1 MSNTLNSDRLAALS
15 QAVLQLHCGSR
26 DWPAA
31 AFDAR
36 AIDTL
41 AAVLPH
47 TACLWG
53 SVQGDEAPATP
64 PSVQGLFCQGLD
76 ASTLAAC
83 LAGDG
88 PPPGLQAEQL
98 EPLAGRRVALRLW
111 RDSTQLPFDDA
122 DRQALAF
129 VLPHLVEAQRENRL
143 GRALDSEGAARARR
157 SLALCDASGRLQQVD
172 AHGLTQLRLEW
183 PRWLGTLLPP
193 PLVAALREGLARA
206 ADASATDAALP
217 PFFGRVITV
226 LMVRSGELVLLEI
239 RRRAAADKLSV
250 RQRDIAGLYAA
261 GHSGPQIADRLGLSA
276 STVNNHLG
284 VVFKKLAVHNKL
296 QLADALRTD

>member
-1 MSNTLNSDRLAALS
+1 MSSALGASRMAALS

-26 DWPAA
+26 DWPAS
-31 AFDAR
+31 AFDTR
-36 AIDTL
+36 AVETL
-41 AAVLPH
+41 AAVVPH

-53 SVQGDEAPATP
+53 SVPEDAVPSTP
-64 PSVQGLFCQGLD
+64 PAVHGLFCQGLD
-76 ASTLAAC
+76 AAALAAC
-83 LAGDG
+83 LAGG
-88 PPPGLQAEQL
+88 GSVPGLHAEQL

-111 RDSTQLPFDDA
+111 READQPPFDEG

-143 GRALDSEGAARARR
+143 GRALVPEGAERARR
-157 SLALCDASGRLQQVD
+157 SLVLCDASGRLQQVD

-183 PRWLGTLLPP
+183 PRWLGTMLPP
-193 PLVAALREGLARA
+193 ALVAALRDGLAQARPE
-206 ADASATDAALP
+206 AALP
-217 PFFGRVITV
+217 TFFGRVVTV

-239 RRRAAADKLSV
+239 RRRAAADRLST
-250 RQRDIAGLYAA
+250 RQRDIAGLYTG

-296 QLADALRTD
+296 QLAEALRGD